1 MTTSEKIDAII
12 KENGLSRRQVAIK
25 AQVPPS
31 SFQSAMERNKNISI
45 DMLRKIAAVLEVDW
59 KNLVA
64 DDELGSYIVADII
77 ERADLTVKDS
87 EGNTIRQGK
96 AKFTKLTEAEQCRRF
111 GVPSFK
117 SEEDRIA
124 FFYSRLNTDG
134 KLAASACFF
143 RHLREDSLAEVA
155 DYVLS
160 LAENPLYQC
169 EKTSEQDD
177 QAQDTTDTQD

>member
-12 KENGLSRRQVAIK
+12 KEKGLSRRQVAIK

-45 DMLRKIAAVLEVDW
+45 DMLRKIAAALEVDW

-64 DDELGSYIVADII
+64 DDELGSYIAADII
-77 ERADLTVKDS
+77 ERAGL
-87 EGNTIRQGK
+87 TIRDSKENVSQQK
-96 AKFTKLTEAEQCRRF
+96 KVKFTKLTEPEIYRYGFLQ
-111 GVPSFK
+111 FK

-143 RHLREDSLAEVA
+143 RHLREDSLTDVA

-160 LAENPLYQC
+160 LAENPLYQR

>member
-12 KENGLSRRQVAIK
+12 KEKGLSRRQVAIK

-45 DMLRKIAAVLEVDW
+45 DMLQKIAAALEVDW

-87 EGNTIRQGK
+87 KGKIIRQGN
-96 AKFTKLTEAEQCRRF
+96 AKFTKLTEAEQYRRF
-111 GVPSFK
+111 GVPGFK
-117 SEEDRIA
+117 SEENRIA
-124 FFYSRLNTDG
+124 YFYSQLNTDG
-134 KLAASACFF
+134 KLAVNACFF
-143 RHLREDSLAEVA
+143 QHLQEDSLTEVA
-155 DYVLS
+155 DYVMS
-160 LAENPLYQC
+160 LTENPLYQR
-169 EKTSEQDD
+169 EKPSE
-177 QAQDTTDTQD
+177 QDTTDTQD

>member
-45 DMLRKIAAVLEVDW
+45 DMLRKIAAALEVDW

-87 EGNTIRQGK
+87 EGNIIRQGK
-96 AKFTKLTEAEQCRRF
+96 AKFPKLTETEKYRRF
-111 GVPSFK
+111 GVPGFK
-117 SEEDRIA
+117 SEKDRIA
-124 FFYSRLNTDG
+124 YFYSQLNTDG
-134 KLAASACFF
+134 KLAASAFFF
-143 RHLREDSLAEVA
+143 RHLQEDSLTEVA
-155 DYVLS
+155 DYVLN

-169 EKTSEQDD
+169 EKPSE
-177 QAQDTTDTQD
+177 QDTTDTQD